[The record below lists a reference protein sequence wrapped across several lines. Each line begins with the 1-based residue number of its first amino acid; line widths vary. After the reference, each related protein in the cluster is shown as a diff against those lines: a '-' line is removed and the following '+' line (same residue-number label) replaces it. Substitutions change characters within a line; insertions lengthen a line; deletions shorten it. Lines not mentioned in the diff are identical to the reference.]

1 MSNKE
6 KSAKIAQ
13 ELVSSISPLIL
24 EGLRKE
30 ELTFVGLTVVV
41 DNKYSTTFPFH
52 AVPVGGESGEVV
64 ANEDVSKAL
73 LLGAVEYARVA
84 GVLKA
89 QAIKSLEDLFD
100 E

>member
-1 MSNKE
+1 MNKQN
-6 KSAKIAQ
+6 SSKIAQ
-13 ELVSSISPLIL
+13 NLASAISPLIL
-24 EGLRKE
+24 EGLKKD

-52 AVPVGGESGEVV
+52 AVSEESGDGGASADSE
-64 ANEDVSKAL
+64 AAKAI

-89 QAIKSLEDLFD
+89 QSIELLEKMF